1 MATAGGRAASGVAA
15 DAVKTNVR
23 VVLAEDQ
30 VVVRQSLRTM
40 LEHDDFEIVGEASD
54 GTEVVRLAETLHPDV
69 VVLDMAMPGVN
80 GVSAARDIT
89 KVSPQAKVVLLTKFT
104 EERYV
109 LDAIRAGV
117 RGCLAR
123 TQAAEH
129 LLPAMREVSAGG
141 VYVSPTV
148 PEVEQQPKSAATDP
162 LTARERQ
169 VLQLIAE
176 SKTTKEIAVILGVSV
191 KTADSHRTKIMEKL
205 GIHSTAGLVRYAVRQ
220 GLVQP

>member
-1 MATAGGRAASGVAA
+1 
-15 DAVKTNVR
+15 
-23 VVLAEDQ
+23 
-30 VVVRQSLRTM
+30 M

-69 VVLDMAMPGVN
+69 VVLDMAMPGLN
-80 GVSAARDIT
+80 GVTAARDIT
-89 KVSPQAKVVLLTKFT
+89 KVSPRAKVVLLTKFT

-148 PEVEQQPKSAATDP
+148 PDVDQTKSTAIDP

-220 GLVQP
+220 GIVQP